1 MVGIPRTVHHQ
12 GVEQGGFLADEL
24 PQTMSVVAISE
35 PGGPD
40 VLQIES
46 RDVPEPAQGEVL
58 VRVSHAGVNR
68 PDCLQRAGSYPP
80 PKGASDLP
88 GLEIA
93 GEVVALGEGVD
104 PGELGKRVCALTNGG
119 GYAEYCIARPEHC
132 LPVPP
137 GLSMAEAAA
146 IPETLFTVWHNV
158 FQRGYAR
165 DGETILIHGGT
176 SGIGTMA
183 TMLAKLFGMTV
194 ITTSG
199 SEEKCAASRKVGADL
214 AINYKTQDFVE
225 HVKAFTDGKGAELVL
240 DVVAGDYTQRN
251 LDALGEDGRLVV
263 IAVLGGPKSE
273 INVAKM
279 MVRRQSITGSTLRP
293 RSNVFKGMLADEL
306 FREVWPLVENGE
318 LRPVMDKTFPLS
330 EAAEAHQR
338 MEAGEHVGKI
348 VLDVAGGAN

>member
-1 MVGIPRTVHHQ
+1 
-12 GVEQGGFLADEL
+12 LADDL

-40 VLQIES
+40 VLKIQN
-46 RDVPEPAQGEVL
+46 RNVPVPRQGEVL

-68 PDCLQRAGSYPP
+68 PDCLQRAGAYPP
-80 PKGASDLP
+80 PKGASELP
-88 GLEIA
+88 GLEIS
-93 GEVVALGEGVD
+93 GEVVALGDGVD
-104 PGELGKRVCALTNGG
+104 PGELGKKVCALVNGG
-119 GYAEYCIARPEHC
+119 GYAQYCIARPEHC
-132 LPVPP
+132 LPVPD

-183 TMLAKLFGMTV
+183 TMLGKLFGMQV
-194 ITTSG
+194 ITTNG
-199 SEEKCAASRKVGADL
+199 SDAKAEASRTIGADL

-225 HVKAFTDGKGAELVL
+225 EVKSFTDGMGAELVL
-240 DVVAGDYTQRN
+240 DMVAGSYTQRN

-263 IAVLGGPKSE
+263 IATLGGLKSE
-273 INVAKM
+273 INMAKM
-279 MVRRQSITGSTLRP
+279 MVKRQSITGSTLRP
-293 RSNVFKGMLADEL
+293 RTNVFKGMLADEL
-306 FREVWPLVENGE
+306 FREVWPLVENGD
-318 LRPVMDKTFPLS
+318 LRPVMDQSFPMT
-330 EAAEAHQR
+330 EAAAAHSR

-348 VLDVAGGAN
+348 VLEVG

>member
-1 MVGIPRTVHHQ
+1 MA
-12 GVEQGGFLADEL
+12 EKL
-24 PQTMSVVAISE
+24 PQTMSAVAISE
-35 PGGPD
+35 PGGPE
-40 VLQIES
+40 VLTIVSQA
-46 RDVPEPAQGEVL
+46 VPRPAGGEVL

-68 PDCLQRAGSYPP
+68 PDCLQRAGAYPP
-80 PKGASDLP
+80 PKGASELP
-88 GLEIA
+88 GLEIS

-104 PGELGKRVCALTNGG
+104 PGELGKRVCALVNGG

-183 TMLAKLFGMTV
+183 TMLGKLFGMHV

-199 SEEKCAASRKVGADL
+199 SDDKAAASRKVGADL
-214 AINYKTQDFVE
+214 AINYKTRDFVE
-225 HVKAFTDGKGAELVL
+225 EVKKYTDGRGAHLVL
-240 DVVAGDYTQRN
+240 DMVAGNYTQRN

-263 IAVLGGPKSE
+263 IAVLGGAKSE
-273 INVAKM
+273 INMAKM
-279 MVRRQSITGSTLRP
+279 MVKRQSITGSTLRP

-306 FREVWPLVENGE
+306 FREVWPLVESGD
-318 LRPVMDKTFPLS
+318 LRPVMDQTFAMAH
-330 EAAEAHQR
+330 AADAHAR
-338 MEAGEHVGKI
+338 MEAGDHIGKI
-348 VLDVAGGAN
+348 VLGMTGPAASD